1 MKRHVNIPVFIP
13 HLGCPHQCVF
23 CDQRSITGREFDPS
37 DVEGQIEEALGTVS
51 GGIDCEIAFFGGS
64 FTGIGED
71 LMRRLLC
78 IAARFADEGRVSGIR
93 LSTRPDYIDR
103 RILSILAE
111 YPVKTVELG
120 IQSMDDDVLR
130 ASKRGHT
137 AEQSREA
144 CRLVVGRGFSLVGQM
159 MIGLP
164 GADEQSEI
172 KTAEEICALGAS
184 AARIYPAVVLKNT
197 ELEEMSTDGRYLP
210 LGIDEAVGR
219 SASVLEIFTARSVPV
234 IRLGLCASDGLSAE
248 SAVGGAYH
256 PAMGELVRGE
266 LYRRK
271 IEEAL
276 TDAGISGRDTVTV
289 EVPRG
294 AVSPAIGNG
303 GRNRAAI
310 QSKFNIKSLK
320 TVENPR
326 LKEYNVKVE

>member
-1 MKRHVNIPVFIP
+1 MKKHVNIPVFIP

-37 DVEGQIEEALGTVS
+37 GVEGQIEEALSTVKYGT
-51 GGIDCEIAFFGGS
+51 DCEIAFFGGS
-64 FTGIGED
+64 FTGIGES
-71 LMRRLLC
+71 LMRRLLG
-78 IAARFADEGRVSGIR
+78 IAARFAERGRVSGIR
-93 LSTRPDYIDR
+93 LSTRPDYIDPE
-103 RILSILAE
+103 ILSILSE

-120 IQSMDDDVLR
+120 IQSMDDKVLR
-130 ASKRGHT
+130 LSKRGHT

-144 CRLVVGRGFSLVGQM
+144 CRLVVGHGFSLVGQM

-172 KTAEEICALGAS
+172 ETAKEICGLGAS
-184 AARIYPAVVLKNT
+184 GARIYPAVVLKNT
-197 ELEEMSTDGRYLP
+197 ELEEMSADVRYCP
-210 LGIDEAVGR
+210 LELADAVTR
-219 SASVLEIFTARSVPV
+219 SASALEIFSEHNVPV

-266 LYRRK
+266 LYRRR
-271 IEEAL
+271 IEAAL
-276 TDAGISGRDTVTV
+276 TAAGISGREKVTV
-289 EVPRG
+289 EVPCG
-294 AVSPAIGNG
+294 AVSAAIGNG
-303 GRNRAAI
+303 GRGRAAI